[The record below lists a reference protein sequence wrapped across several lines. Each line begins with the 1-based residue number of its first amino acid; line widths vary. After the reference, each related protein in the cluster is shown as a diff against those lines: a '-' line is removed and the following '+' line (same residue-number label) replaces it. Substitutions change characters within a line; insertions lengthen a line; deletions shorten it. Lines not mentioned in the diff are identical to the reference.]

1 MQKFLNFK
9 KFGFTLIELII
20 VMTIAAILAGVGFSG
35 YMDSMHVQKRQ
46 DAALSLQKAYLLI
59 NTAGKNNINTSLAA
73 AAGSPCSPT
82 TSPSTDC
89 ASSPVCNYTPGTT
102 LNFPC
107 KSNNGL
113 YCIKYCVPYIPTTNF
128 STTNPSIGYSKTN
141 ITNPSDMQYLT
152 WSESLILEATAISGN
167 GQDKDLPL
175 TCQTI
180 YLSDQNNL
188 FPTSCISH

>member
-107 KSNNGL
+107 KSK
-113 YCIKYCVPYIPTTNF
+113 IDI
-128 STTNPSIGYSKTN
+128 
-141 ITNPSDMQYLT
+141 
-152 WSESLILEATAISGN
+152 ESLIPNESLPHNVGAIIRP
-167 GQDKDLPL
+167 DVTIKKDG
-175 TCQTI
+175 
-180 YLSDQNNL
+180 
-188 FPTSCISH
+188 